1 MPNFDIRKKVTGG
14 ILSEIIL
21 GGQDGVVNVLG
32 ITLAVATATSSS
44 KVVLIAA
51 LAALF
56 AESISMAAV
65 AYTSTKALRDYY
77 LSQVQREKWEIRNI
91 PKKEEKEIYDIYR
104 KKGFRGGLLN
114 RIVNAVVHRKR
125 MWLSIMI
132 TDELGLPKK
141 APRHPIEAAVI
152 VGFASL
158 IGSFIPIIPFLFLA
172 VRPSMIAA
180 IIISCAVL
188 FVAGAFKAKFTI
200 GKWINAGLEMVAV
213 GISAAIAGYL
223 IGYLLGKL

>member
-1 MPNFDIRKKVTGG
+1 MPKFDLRRKVTGG
-14 ILSEIIL
+14 LLSEIIL

-32 ITLAVATATSSS
+32 ITLAVATATNSS

-65 AYTSTKALRDYY
+65 AYTSTKALHDYY
-77 LSQVQREKWEIRNI
+77 ISQVQREKWEIKNI

-114 RIVNAVVHRKR
+114 RIVNAIVHRKR

-141 APRHPIEAAVI
+141 APRHPAKSAVI

-172 VRPSMIAA
+172 VKPSMIIA
-180 IIISCAVL
+180 IIISCTVL

-200 GKWINAGLEMVAV
+200 GNWIKAGLEMVAV

-223 IGYLLGKL
+223 IGYFLGKL